1 MNTLIAVAIAPFGVG
16 DELSSEVAE
25 VVKIIRESG
34 LPNRTYSMFTEIE
47 GEWDEVMRVVRDAT
61 FVLAEKGIRTEVI
74 LKADVR
80 PGFSHM
86 MDEKVARVNALL
98 DDEGTKGAQAAGKG
112 DPNGETCKADGS
124 NPNDSGNPSDM
135 PAASEDKEVRA

>member
-25 VVKIIRESG
+25 VVKVIRESG

-47 GEWDEVMRVVRDAT
+47 GEWDEVMRVVRNAT
-61 FVLAEKGIRTEVI
+61 FALAEKGIRTEVI

-98 DDEGTKGAQAAGKG
+98 DSEGAQDA
-112 DPNGETCKADGS
+112 DSPNGESNKTNGS
-124 NPNDSGNPSDM
+124 NPNGSDDPSDKF
-135 PAASEDKEVRA
+135 AANESKEVLA

>member
-25 VVKIIRESG
+25 VVKVIRESG

-98 DDEGTKGAQAAGKG
+98 DSEGAKEANNA
-112 DPNGETCKADGS
+112 NGEGVKRNANNSDNPDDKLTADES
-124 NPNDSGNPSDM
+124 
-135 PAASEDKEVRA
+135 KEARA

>member
-25 VVKIIRESG
+25 VVKVIRESG

-98 DDEGTKGAQAAGKG
+98 DGEGAQDAG
-112 DPNGETCKADGS
+112 DTSGETRKADGS
-124 NPNDSGNPSDM
+124 NPNDSGNPSDKF
-135 PAASEDKEVRA
+135 AASECEEVRA

>member
-25 VVKIIRESG
+25 VVKVIRESG

-80 PGFSHM
+80 PSFSHM

-98 DDEGTKGAQAAGKG
+98 DDESSKGAQDA
-112 DPNGETCKADGS
+112 DNPNDEGSKTNGS
-124 NPNDSGNPSDM
+124 NPNGSDDPSDKF
-135 PAASEDKEVRA
+135 AANESKEVRA

>member
-25 VVKIIRESG
+25 VVKVIRESG

-98 DDEGTKGAQAAGKG
+98 DGGGAQDAG
-112 DPNGETCKADGS
+112 DTSGETSKTNGS
-124 NPNDSGNPSDM
+124 NPNGSCDPSDKF
-135 PAASEDKEVRA
+135 AANEDKEVRA

>member
-25 VVKIIRESG
+25 VVKVIRESG
-34 LPNRTYSMFTEIE
+34 LPSRTYSMFTEIE

-98 DDEGTKGAQAAGKG
+98 DGEGAQGAG
-112 DPNGETCKADGS
+112 DTNGETDKTNGS
-124 NPNDSGNPSDM
+124 NSNGSDSPSDM
-135 PAASEDKEVRA
+135 FAASENKEVRA

>member
-25 VVKIIRESG
+25 VVKVIRESG
-34 LPNRTYSMFTEIE
+34 LPNKTYSMFTEIE

-80 PGFSHM
+80 PGFSRM

-98 DDEGTKGAQAAGKG
+98 DGEADKGAQDA
-112 DPNGETCKADGS
+112 DNPNDEGSKTNGS
-124 NPNDSGNPSDM
+124 NPNGNDNPSNKF
-135 PAASEDKEVRA
+135 AANENKEVRA

>member
-25 VVKIIRESG
+25 VVKVIRESG

-47 GEWDEVMRVVRDAT
+47 GEWDEVMCVVRDAT

-98 DDEGTKGAQAAGKG
+98 DGEGAQDAG
-112 DPNGETCKADGS
+112 DTSGETSKTNGS
-124 NPNDSGNPSDM
+124 NPNGSGDPSDKF
-135 PAASEDKEVRA
+135 AASECEEVRA